1 MKKLKKSSY
10 LLVLFILASECFGLL
25 PFAEWMTLM
34 NNVAGQ
40 AALALWMVYGLRTY
54 RKADHGLYRKEY
66 NKPTWF
72 ILGAVFFSMIPAY
85 LYYGQSILTSVV
97 AYRAQYFWLF
107 IPVLLYIRP
116 NAQELIKTLNTFA
129 CLYAIALI
137 IRNYVASS
145 LFYISE
151 KVLENWAY
159 YEDEV
164 MLIPGYVLLLI
175 PYYYYCDKIKNSGAT
190 TRNIMMVMFFFIV
203 FFISEN
209 RSTLFVAAL
218 VLGYVILKKKSHY
231 KFLFLLC
238 ASTVVVIMAY
248 FTADVWLSL
257 FRETTEQLDDEDYN
271 RVKAF
276 AYFVFQA
283 NENWVTAIFGNG
295 FLSAHTSSKMQDL
308 MELGIYNSD
317 LGMIGYWN
325 QYGIIPVVT
334 FLVYIWRSFRA
345 KWCPFYVK
353 AIGFHLLA
361 CALTISYFGTPANIL
376 WFVVFY
382 YLYVYYQ
389 HEYVISKNR

>member
-1 MKKLKKSSY
+1 M
-10 LLVLFILASECFGLL
+10 LVLLILASECFGLL
-25 PFAEWMTLM
+25 PFAEWMAQM

-40 AALALWMVYGLRTY
+40 AVLAVWMVCGLRIY
-54 RKADHGLYRKEY
+54 RKADHGLYKKEY

-97 AYRAQYFWLF
+97 AYRAQYFWLS

-116 NAQELIKTLNTFA
+116 NAQEFIKTLNTFA

-137 IRNYVASS
+137 IRNYVAPSM
-145 LFYISE
+145 FYWDE
-151 KVLENWAY
+151 KVIENWSF
-159 YEDEV
+159 YENEV
-164 MLIPGYVLLLI
+164 MVGTGLPLLLI

-190 TRNIMMVMFFFIV
+190 TQDIMMVMFFFIV

-209 RSTLFVAAL
+209 RSTLFIAAL
-218 VLGYVILKKKSHY
+218 VLGYIILKKKSRY
-231 KFLFLLC
+231 KLIFLLGT
-238 ASTVVVIMAY
+238 SIMVGVMLY
-248 FTADVWLSL
+248 FTADIWSSL
-257 FRETTEQLDDEDYN
+257 FSETTEQLDNEDYN

-276 AYFVFQA
+276 DYFVFQA
-283 NENWVTAIFGNG
+283 NENWITAIFGNG

-325 QYGIIPVVT
+325 QYGIIPVIT
-334 FLVYIWRSFRA
+334 FLAYIWRSFRA

-353 AIGFHLLA
+353 ATGFHLLA

-382 YLYVYYQ
+382 YLYVYYR
-389 HEYVISKNR
+389 HEYVNSKTR